1 MAVNSQHSRDYSLEI
16 DSLAD
21 RLSETQK
28 RLEENMFINDE
39 DRREIK
45 LYLADFY
52 KEIAFTRQD
61 IEKITY

>member
-1 MAVNSQHSRDYSLEI
+1 MAVNSQDSRDYSLEI

-28 RLEENMFINDE
+28 RLEDNMFINDE

>member
-1 MAVNSQHSRDYSLEI
+1 MELNGIKI
-16 DSLAD
+16 DKKYFVEYKKELQD
-21 RLSETQK
+21 NIK

-39 DRREIK
+39 DRRERK